1 MNEKRAVKGGR
12 QAKQNPDRRSGARLT
27 IGLIVDLL
35 GFEYQMSVRSGV
47 ADKAKELDANL
58 ICFAGGVLLHPVR
71 FGAQRNVIYNLINE
85 VNVDGLVIQGSLGQ
99 FVSPEM
105 QRDFYTNFR
114 PLPMVN
120 VSIAVEGVPSV
131 RVDNE
136 QGTRA
141 ALLHLIEDH
150 GYRRIAFIQGPEGN
164 KEAEQRYCVYREAL
178 ADHGLAFDPD
188 LVAPGVFELESGVAA
203 VRLLRDERKVG
214 FEALVASNDYAA
226 LGALQELQAR
236 GIRVPHDVAVVGF
249 DDIAEARACTP
260 SLTTVQQP
268 MYDLGWRAVEMLLA
282 QLQGES
288 VPEEVLLP
296 TRLVVRRSCGC
307 FSQTVIQATAGPRPT
322 AQSAVQTAREVAGI
336 VLGDRRELIVREI
349 VQAIHAPTSGQK
361 MAMASIWAER
371 LLDAFAAE
379 LNGEAPGHFLPALD
393 ETLSQVTAAGGD
405 LTLWQGALSVLRRH
419 VLACLNDNETQA
431 QAENLWQQAR
441 VLVGEALQQAEAY
454 RRFQVEHQANAI
466 RRMSYA
472 LITTFDVAELMV
484 VMARELPTLG
494 IPSCHL
500 ALYEGQQAD
509 NSTDASY
516 WLEEGQPAPTEW
528 SRLILSYDEKGP
540 VTLDAGE
547 QRFPTFQ
554 LAPENRLPSERRY
567 CLVAEPLFF
576 GDHHLGFVLF
586 EMGPGDGGIYEAL
599 RGQLSSA
606 LEGALLVQ
614 RMREQ
619 EKERER
625 LLADLESQ
633 ATENVRLY
641 QAERARYREAEALRQ
656 AALALTSTTDLDQVF
671 ERILVELQNVVPY
684 DSASVQILKE
694 DQLEIIGVRGFLD
707 MPERLG
713 ICIPVHGDNPNA
725 VVLKSRETVI
735 IANAQERYP
744 AFSQEPHAAA
754 NIRGWLGVPLL
765 VGDRLI
771 GMLALDKHE
780 ADFFTETH
788 ARAAKAY
795 AAQAAVAIENARLY
809 KDLQDQMRALELAQA
824 RLVQSEKLA
833 AIGELVAGVA
843 HELNNPLTSII
854 GYAQLMQVSQMSDQA
869 RQDITKIVAQSR
881 RAAGIVRSL
890 LDFARQRPSERRLV
904 QVNDVLTSTLEL
916 LTYELRTHNIEWDAH
931 FSPDLPLTLADPY
944 QLQRVFVN
952 LVHNARQAMN
962 ETRGAG
968 HLTLTTEAGSPRFVS
983 NRREAAPVIRVIIR
997 DDGPGI
1003 PSELLSRIFDPFFTT
1018 KPPGEG
1024 TGLGLSV
1031 CHGIIGEHGG
1041 HIWAE
1046 SGPEGAAFFVELPI
1060 ATPEVSP
1067 QVQAGTS
1074 SSKLPPDEGKPSPA
1088 PAHILMIDDEVDLLT
1103 ALTLALRHEGYRVDP
1118 VSDGKMAL
1126 ARLAETRYD
1135 LILCDVRIPGLD
1147 GPEIY
1152 RQAKTIHPDMAKR
1165 IIFITGDTVSPTTRR
1180 FLEETGAPYLD
1191 KPFELADLI
1200 GKVSA
1205 TLKSSAG

>member
-1 MNEKRAVKGGR
+1 MKRERLVKGDR
-12 QAKQNPDRRSGARLT
+12 QAKKNPGQRLT
-27 IGLIVDLL
+27 IGLILDLL
-35 GFEYQMSVRSGV
+35 GREYQMSVRAGV
-47 ADKAKELDANL
+47 ADLAKELDANL
-58 ICFAGGVLLHPVR
+58 ICFAGGRLQPR
-71 FGAQRNVIYNLINE
+71 TEFGAQRNVIYDLVNE
-85 VNVDGLVIQGSLGQ
+85 GNVDGLVILGSVAH
-99 FVSPEM
+99 FVSPEER
-105 QRDFYTNFR
+105 RDFYRRFR

-131 RVDNE
+131 VVDNE
-136 QGTRA
+136 LGMRN
-141 ALLHLIEDH
+141 ALLHLIKEH
-150 GYRRIAFIQGPEGN
+150 GYRRIAFIRGPEGN
-164 KEAEQRYCVYREAL
+164 QEAELRYRMYCEAL
-178 ADHGLAFDPD
+178 AGHGLTFDPD
-188 LVAPGVFELESGVAA
+188 LVTPGIFEPESGIAA
-203 VRLLRDERKVG
+203 VRLLCDERRAD

-226 LGALQELQAR
+226 LGALQALRAR
-236 GIRVPHDVAVVGF
+236 GVQVPHDVAVIGF
-249 DDIAEARACTP
+249 DDIEEARAFTP
-260 SLTTVQQP
+260 GLTTVQQP
-268 MYDLGWRAVEMLLA
+268 MYDLGRRAVEMLLA
-282 QLQGES
+282 QLQGET
-288 VPEEVLLP
+288 VPEKVLLP

-307 FSQTVIQATAGPRPT
+307 FSQTVIQAIAGPNPSARSA
-322 AQSAVQTAREVAGI
+322 AQPIREVAETT
-336 VLGDRRELIVREI
+336 LADRRELVLRELA
-349 VQAIHAPTSGQK
+349 QAVCVPTSGQK
-361 MAMASIWAER
+361 TAIDSTWAER
-371 LLDAFAAE
+371 LLDAFVAE
-379 LNGEAPGHFLPALD
+379 LNGEAPGHFLLALD
-393 ETLSQVTAAGGD
+393 ETLSQVTAADGD

-419 VLACLNDNETQA
+419 VLACLVDNEIQA
-431 QAENLWQQAR
+431 HAEDLWQQAR
-441 VLVGEALQQAEAY
+441 VLVGEAIQQVEAY
-454 RRFQVEHQANAI
+454 RRFQAEQQAI
-466 RRMSYA
+466 VIHRMSYA

-484 VMARELPTLG
+484 VIARELPILG
-494 IPSCHL
+494 IPGCHL
-500 ALYEGQQAD
+500 ALYEGQRVD
-509 NSTDASY
+509 SSTDVPF
-516 WLEEGQPAPTEW
+516 WLEEGQPAPTKW
-528 SRLILSYDEKGP
+528 SRLILSYDEKGQAM
-540 VTLDAGE
+540 LDAGG
-547 QRFPTFQ
+547 QRFPSFQ

-567 CLVAEPLFF
+567 SLVAEPLFF

-586 EMGPGDGGIYEAL
+586 EMGPREGGIYEAL

-606 LEGALLVQ
+606 LEGALLVR
-614 RMREQ
+614 RMVGQ

-625 LLADLESQ
+625 LLANLESQ
-633 ATENVRLY
+633 ASENVRLY
-641 QAERARYREAEALRQ
+641 QAERARYREAEALRR

-671 ERILVELQNVVPY
+671 ERILAELGNVVPY
-684 DSASVQILKE
+684 DTASVQLLKG
-694 DQLEIIGVRGFLD
+694 DQLEIIGGRGFSNL
-707 MPERLG
+707 PELLG

-725 VVLKSRETVI
+725 IVLASREAVI
-735 IANAQERYP
+735 IANVQGRYP
-744 AFSQEPHAAA
+744 AFSREPHAAA
-754 NIRGWLGVPLL
+754 AIRSWLGVPLL

-780 ADFFTETH
+780 ADFYTETH
-788 ARAAKAY
+788 TRAAKAY

-854 GYAQLMQVSQMSDQA
+854 GYAQLMQVGQMSDQA
-869 RQDITKIVAQSR
+869 RQDMTKIVAQSR

-904 QVNDVLTSTLEL
+904 QINDVLTSTLEL
-916 LTYELRTHNIEWDAH
+916 LTYELRTHNIEWAVH

-962 ETRGAG
+962 ETHGTG
-968 HLTLTTEAGSPRFVS
+968 HLTLTTESGSPRFVN
-983 NRREAAPVIRVIIR
+983 NRREAASVIRVIIQ

-1031 CHGIIGEHGG
+1031 CHGIVSEHGG

-1046 SGPEGAAFFVELPI
+1046 SGPEGATFFVELPI

-1067 QVQAGTS
+1067 PIQAGSTP
-1074 SSKLPPDEGKPSPA
+1074 SKLPADEEKPSPA
-1088 PAHILMIDDEVDLLT
+1088 PAHILMVDDEVDLLT

-1118 VSDGKMAL
+1118 VSDGKTAL

-1152 RQAKTIHPDMAKR
+1152 RQAKAIHPDMGKR
-1165 IIFITGDTVSPTTRR
+1165 IIFITGDTVSGATRR
-1180 FLEETGAPYLD
+1180 FLEESGAPYLD

-1200 GKVSA
+1200 EKVSA
-1205 TLKSSAG
+1205 TLRSNSG